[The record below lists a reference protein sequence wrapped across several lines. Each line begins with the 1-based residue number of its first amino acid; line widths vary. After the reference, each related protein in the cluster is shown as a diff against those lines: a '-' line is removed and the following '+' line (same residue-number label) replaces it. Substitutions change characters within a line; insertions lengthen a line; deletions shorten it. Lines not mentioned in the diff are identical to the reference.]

1 MEKRAKREIGVIQF
15 WNEAVVYYRN
25 KRKQAAK
32 SGRLQD
38 VINYT
43 GLLADSREQLK
54 YVEGVILRDILALIL
69 VCSMFIGGCHTV
81 DGIGGDLK
89 AWSSP
94 YIQTQEK

>member
-54 YVEGVILRDILALIL
+54 YVEGVILQGILALIL
-69 VCSMFIGGCHTV
+69 VMFIGGCQTFK
-81 DGIGGDLK
+81 GALGDS
-89 AWSSP
+89 AWMLQKGADNIS
-94 YIQTQEK
+94 IEK